1 MKRRGFLGF
10 IGGAAVAGP
19 SMAKQAMAQGM
30 DAMSVGPTLSSMGQA
45 ISAPYGGSTSGGGP
59 IDGDYDAVGWAKR
72 DLARFFGKSAERLL
86 KERIQ
91 THVGYLDPDIAGMR
105 SLSLTTKIRMQRDR
119 NFERGQEG
127 ERDWLQQRLHD
138 ALHPTTTD

>member
-1 MKRRGFLGF
+1 MMKRRGFLGF

-30 DAMSVGPTLSSMGQA
+30 EAMSVGPTLSSMGYA
-45 ISAPYGGSTSGGGP
+45 INAPISRTDSAVGP
-59 IDGDYDAVGWAKR
+59 TDGPYDAVRWAKR

-86 KERIQ
+86 KERLD
-91 THVGYLDPDIAGMR
+91 THVGYLDPDIAVMR

-119 NFERGQEG
+119 NFERAQSG
-127 ERDWLQQRLHD
+127 EPSHHRLIQIDH
-138 ALHPTTTD
+138 